1 LTVETERAQGELN
14 NITHESQRL
23 TVDSG
28 DVISV
33 QVNKAR
39 YSQTEGLTSAV
50 TIINIDINVEIFCQY
65 SNISLSANVT
75 ICIGMAGTHKE
86 KMKSRHGV

>member
-1 LTVETERAQGELN
+1 VQGELN
-14 NITHESQRL
+14 NTTHESQRL

-39 YSQTEGLTSAV
+39 YSQTEVLLTSAV
-50 TIINIDINVEIFCQY
+50 AIINIDINVEIFCQY
-65 SNISLSANVT
+65 WNLSLSAYVT
-75 ICIGMAGTHKE
+75 ICIGMAGIHEE
-86 KMKSRHGV
+86 KMKSCHGV